1 MIKEVHNIK
10 KSNKIIK
17 NIWKPI
23 NLLQCSWYALQARNQ
38 NEEKLLSQAKSI
50 AHRKQYAESAER
62 REQPAAYSSA
72 PILMGMIMGNKS
84 GANGISQIDS
94 LHNE

>member
-1 MIKEVHNIK
+1 MYQNQHNDQI
-10 KSNKIIK
+10 SIK
-17 NIWKPI
+17 NIWI
-23 NLLQCSWYALQARNQ
+23 NLLSLGWSTFHSRTQ
-38 NEEKLLSQAKSI
+38 NEEILLSLVNT
-50 AHRKQYAESAER
+50 SAQEAAALVDR